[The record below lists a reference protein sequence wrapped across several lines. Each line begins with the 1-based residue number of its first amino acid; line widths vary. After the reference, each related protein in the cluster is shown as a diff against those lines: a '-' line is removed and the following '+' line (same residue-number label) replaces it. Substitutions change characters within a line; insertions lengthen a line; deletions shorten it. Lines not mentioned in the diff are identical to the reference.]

1 MAIFNPSH
9 YRVDDV
15 YTITPHKIDEADANT
30 TYMCYLAVSATLAE
44 AAAMDGPLSATY
56 YYPGSGMGTAIAQNP
71 LSGANFGAG
80 YGTPKTVLSGFNRRQ
95 RIVRIKKVGNI
106 TSYDVA
112 TDVMWTGRASG
123 TYTPIIGQNLVPTNR
138 PAGFHFPQ
146 N

>member
-44 AAAMDGPLSATY
+44 AASMDGQLSATY
-56 YYPGSGMGTAIAQNP
+56 YYPGSGMGTAIQQNP
-71 LSGANFGAG
+71 ASGANFGTG

-106 TSYDVA
+106 TTYDVC
-112 TDVMWTGRASG
+112 TDVQWTGRASG
-123 TYTPIIGQNLVPTNR
+123 TFEPINGQNLVPTNR
-138 PAGFHFPQ
+138 PVGFAIPQ